1 MKKYYFA
8 TIYKTEDGELF
19 QSREALIEYVRD
31 NWQEYCQPYGE
42 DKKLVSIQD
51 WEGRI
56 IFTYSTT
63 GDDGEAGR
71 GGVGE
76 VVVDVDDLGDHA
88 HPASAARVIVFSL
101 QSGIRCPIIAAA
113 NAAS

>member
-19 QSREALIEYVRD
+19 QSREGLIEYVRD
-31 NWQEYCQPYGE
+31 NWEDYCQPYGE

-63 GDDGEAGR
+63 GDDGEAVEDEHFISYSTTELTWLISELER
-71 GGVGE
+71 MV
-76 VVVDVDDLGDHA
+76 
-88 HPASAARVIVFSL
+88 ARV
-101 QSGIRCPIIAAA
+101 
-113 NAAS
+113 